1 MDNLSGIGMRKNTLI
16 LILLFSTALMDALAL
31 EQNTTEDNSVGIGVG
46 DWVKYSVNRL
56 GPDPTAWTPPPMKKA
71 VSVKVE
77 VQNVSNTVVTIR
89 ETIYLTDGTQT
100 SREISEDLQKTMS
113 SGFSHYIL
121 PANLNAGDKIGER
134 VVFVATDDSDY
145 KEVELAINATV
156 SRSYGGLTRE
166 VNMLKYSFLMPF
178 FEYMNNYSAE
188 YYWDRESGFMLE
200 KTWQTYY
207 LELGNATPMSTLQLK
222 ISDTNMWKME
232 IGHESTWNQL
242 WPWAAVGLVLA
253 VVTGTTIFMKLPR
266 NSRKRTKVYEK
277 R

>member
-1 MDNLSGIGMRKNTLI
+1 MRKNTLI

-46 DWVKYSVNRL
+46 DWVKYRVNRL
-56 GPDPTAWTPPPMKKA
+56 GPDPTAWTPSVMKKA

-77 VQNVSNTVVTIR
+77 VQNVSSTVVTIR

-113 SGFSHYIL
+113 YGFTHYIL
-121 PANLNAGDKIGER
+121 PTNLNAGDKIGER
-134 VVFVATDDSDY
+134 IVFVATDDSDY
-145 KEVELAINATV
+145 KEVALTINATV

-253 VVTGTTIFMKLPR
+253 VVAGTTIFMKLPR
-266 NSRKRTKVYEK
+266 NSRRRTKVYEK

>member
-1 MDNLSGIGMRKNTLI
+1 
-16 LILLFSTALMDALAL
+16 
-31 EQNTTEDNSVGIGVG
+31 
-46 DWVKYSVNRL
+46 
-56 GPDPTAWTPPPMKKA
+56 
-71 VSVKVE
+71 
-77 VQNVSNTVVTIR
+77 
-89 ETIYLTDGTQT
+89 
-100 SREISEDLQKTMS
+100 
-113 SGFSHYIL
+113 
-121 PANLNAGDKIGER
+121 
-134 VVFVATDDSDY
+134 FVATDDSDY
-145 KEVELAINATV
+145 KEVALTINATV

-253 VVTGTTIFMKLPR
+253 VVAGTTIFMKLPR
-266 NSRKRTKVYEK
+266 NSRRRTKVYEK